1 MRKETLGMIFDLF
14 SSRILSLNNHEHLK
28 KKKKRPKKLS
38 QNRLQIV
45 RGEMKITSV
54 HKTTLLD

>member
-28 KKKKRPKKLS
+28 KKKNDPKNYHKTDYKLCD
-38 QNRLQIV
+38 
-45 RGEMKITSV
+45 GEMKITSV

>member
-28 KKKKRPKKLS
+28 
-38 QNRLQIV
+38 QNRLQVV